1 MKIEIGHNRAGPGR
15 AVTSQD
21 FFGPGRYGLRFQL
34 GRAEDLQPWY
44 YHDGRVTVKNPKWK
58 IKFD

>member
-44 YHDGRVTVKNPKWK
+44 YHDGRVTVKNPK
-58 IKFD
+58 